1 MLILAES
8 ILRDAESMLSFLR
21 LCSVLLTL
29 LGLVS
34 PALTQAPA
42 TIYLIRHAEKLTDK
56 RPDLSQ
62 QGFLRA
68 ALIPNL
74 FVPPAAAAARP
85 ALAKPDFLFA
95 TARSKNSNRPF
106 ETVMPLSSALNLPI
120 SNEIENDNFADLARL
135 LLGGQFAGKIVLVA
149 WHHGKLP
156 DLTKALGATPPYIWP
171 ETQFDRIWRIDF
183 ADGKAKLTDLP
194 MQLLP
199 GDSK

>member
-1 MLILAES
+1 MLKSRILG
-8 ILRDAESMLSFLR
+8 DAEGMNSFVR
-21 LCSVLLTL
+21 LGSILLTL
-29 LGLVS
+29 LSLGA
-34 PALTQAPA
+34 PALAQAPA

-74 FVPPAAAAARP
+74 FVPPAGATRP
-85 ALAKPDFLFA
+85 ALPKPDFLFA

-106 ETVMPLSSALNLPI
+106 ETAMPLSSALNLPI
-120 SNEIENDNFADLARL
+120 SNEIENDNFADLAKL
-135 LLGGQFAGKIVLVA
+135 LLGGQYAGKVVLVA

-156 DLTKALGATPPYIWP
+156 DFAKTLGATPPYIWP
-171 ETQFDRIWRIDF
+171 ETQFDRIWRIDY

>member
-1 MLILAES
+1 MTNMLRIG
-8 ILRDAESMLSFLR
+8 R
-21 LCSVLLTL
+21 TL
-29 LGLVS
+29 LLMLFGFGM
-34 PALTQAPA
+34 PALAQAPA

-68 ALIPNL
+68 ALLPNL
-74 FVPPAAAAARP
+74 FVPPAGSTRP
-85 ALAKPDFLFA
+85 ALPKPDFLFA

-106 ETVMPLSSALNLPI
+106 ETLMPLSSVLNVPV
-120 SNEIENDNFADLARL
+120 SNEINNDNFADLAKL
-135 LLGGQFAGKIVLVA
+135 LLGGQYAGKTVLVA

-156 DLTKALGATPPYIWP
+156 DLAKALGATPPYVWP

-183 ADGKAKLTDLP
+183 ANGTAKLTDLP
-194 MQLLP
+194 MSLLP